1 MLSENIKHYRKEK
14 GMSQEELALK
24 LNVVRQTVSKW
35 EQNLSVPD
43 SEMLIKLSEIF
54 EVPVGTL
61 LGESVSDKDTKTE
74 LEKIS
79 QKLENL
85 NSMMAEKNNKSRR
98 LWLTVIAICLIISS
112 VILIAFSVLFL
123 VQLLIFTSL
132 SSSVGII
139 GGADGPTTIM
149 VSSTVSW
156 LEMLVLFSAGLIIF
170 LAALFIFKR
179 IKKQ

>member
-1 MLSENIKHYRKEK
+1 MLSENIKYYRKQK

-43 SEMLIKLSEIF
+43 SEMLIKLSDVF
-54 EVPVGTL
+54 EVPVSTL
-61 LGESVSDKDTKTE
+61 LGENISDTDTKSE

-85 NSMMAEKNNKSRR
+85 NSMMAEKNMRNRR
-98 LWLTVIAICLIISS
+98 ILLTVVAVCL
-112 VILIAFSVLFL
+112 ILIATLMLVFAVVFL
-123 VQLLIFTSL
+123 ISLIYIVSPE
-132 SSSVGII
+132 SSVAII
-139 GGADGPTTIM
+139 GGADGPTSIA

-156 LEMLVLFSAGLIIF
+156 FDTILTFIISGLFFSAATLV
-170 LAALFIFKR
+170 FKR
-179 IKKQ
+179 IKK

>member
-1 MLSENIKHYRKEK
+1 MLSENIKYYRKQK

-43 SEMLIKLSEIF
+43 SEMLIKLSEVF
-54 EVPVGTL
+54 DVPVSTL
-61 LGESVSDKDTKTE
+61 LGESISETDTKTE

-85 NSMMAEKNNKSRR
+85 NSMMAEKNMRNRR
-98 LWLTVIAICLIISS
+98 ILLTVVAVCR
-112 VILIAFSVLFL
+112 ILIATLMLVFAVVFL
-123 VQLLIFTSL
+123 ISLIYVVSPE
-132 SSSVGII
+132 SSVAII
-139 GGADGPTTIM
+139 GGADGPTSIA

-156 LEMLVLFSAGLIIF
+156 FDTIVTFIISGLFFSAATLV
-170 LAALFIFKR
+170 FKR
-179 IKKQ
+179 IKK

>member
-1 MLSENIKHYRKEK
+1 MLSENIKYYRKEK

-43 SEMLIKLSEIF
+43 SEMLIKISDVFEI
-54 EVPVGTL
+54 PVSKL
-61 LGESVSDKDTKTE
+61 LGENIEETDTKNE

-85 NSMMAEKNNKSRR
+85 NSMMAEKSNKNRR
-98 LWLTVIAICLIISS
+98 ILLTVIAVFLVISS
-112 VILIAFSVLFL
+112 IILIVFSLLFL
-123 VQLLIFTSL
+123 IQLVYAVSPA
-132 SSSVGII
+132 SSVAII
-139 GGADGPTTIM
+139 GGADGPTSIF
-149 VSSTVSW
+149 VASTVSW
-156 LEMLVLFSAGLIIF
+156 LEMLVLFSIGLILFI
-170 LAALFIFKR
+170 AALMIFKR

>member
-1 MLSENIKHYRKEK
+1 MLSENIKYYRKQK

-43 SEMLIKLSEIF
+43 SEMLIKLSEVF
-54 EVPVGTL
+54 DVSVSTL
-61 LGESVSDKDTKTE
+61 LGESISETDTKTE

-85 NSMMAEKNNKSRR
+85 NSMMAEKNMRNRR
-98 LWLTVIAICLIISS
+98 ILLTVVAVCL
-112 VILIAFSVLFL
+112 ILIATLMLVFAVVFL
-123 VQLLIFTSL
+123 ISLIYVVSPE
-132 SSSVGII
+132 SSVAII
-139 GGADGPTTIM
+139 GGADGPTSIA

-156 LEMLVLFSAGLIIF
+156 FDTIVTFIISGLFFSAATLV
-170 LAALFIFKR
+170 FKR
-179 IKKQ
+179 IKK

>member
-1 MLSENIKHYRKEK
+1 MLSENIKYYRKQK

-43 SEMLIKLSEIF
+43 SEMLIKLSEVF
-54 EVPVGTL
+54 DVSVSTL
-61 LGESVSDKDTKTE
+61 LGESISETDTKTE

-85 NSMMAEKNNKSRR
+85 NSMMAEKNMRNRR
-98 LWLTVIAICLIISS
+98 ILLTVVAVCLILMATLMLVFAVVFLISLIYVVSPESS
-112 VILIAFSVLFL
+112 VA
-123 VQLLIFTSL
+123 
-132 SSSVGII
+132 II
-139 GGADGPTTIM
+139 GGADGPTSIA

-156 LEMLVLFSAGLIIF
+156 FDTIVTFIISGLFFSAATLV
-170 LAALFIFKR
+170 FKR
-179 IKKQ
+179 IKK